1 MVLDVTAK
9 TKDGKEIFKDSK
21 IYMTQ
26 ATNSRGDAMVYGA
39 HFKMGYIRDTS
50 LQPLQTRVE
59 TYEIKFPYEDIE
71 KEKGKPKVREIRAK
85 EMDVS
90 VELRYQADP
99 GIGEVGKDSFILYK
113 TTKKINVE

>member
-1 MVLDVTAK
+1 MTAK

-26 ATNSRGDAMVYGA
+26 ATNNRGDAMIYGA

-59 TYEIKFPYEDIE
+59 NYEIKFPYEDVE
-71 KEKGKPKVREIRAK
+71 KEKDKPKVREIKAK
-85 EMDVS
+85 EMDVE
-90 VELRYQADP
+90 VVLRYQLDP
-99 GIGEVGKDSFILYK
+99 APGEEGKDSFTIFK
-113 TTKKINVE
+113 TKKTVKVQ